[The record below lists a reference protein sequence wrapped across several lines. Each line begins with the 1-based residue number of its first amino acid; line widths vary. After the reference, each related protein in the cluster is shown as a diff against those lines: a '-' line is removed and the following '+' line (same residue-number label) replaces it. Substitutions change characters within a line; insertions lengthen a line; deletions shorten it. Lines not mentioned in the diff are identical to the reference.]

1 MKTLAL
7 ALLVPLIARADV
19 TLTFP
24 AALERAVR
32 MHAPASDTSILD
44 TLPTRTLPVF
54 RAETAFS
61 SAENLNLLSE
71 DVRRFD
77 AFTAIVSADYPL
89 LDRHADQRRAAM
101 LRADAQLLRHPTDA
115 VFQQTLDAFAQLY
128 LAQERIK
135 LLRVDVAKDLQKR
148 AAAKVSR
155 GDISLL
161 TATQW
166 KDQALATQSQY
177 VDLELQRIEAE
188 TRLKQLIGDTS
199 TEPIHAVLG
208 DVPLP
213 AVAPSV
219 PQLREQRQRLALEEA
234 LAARRTQ
241 LLLSAFGGVA
251 TVPSTY
257 RSNAEDGT
265 YGIYGV
271 RLSLTLPMFDAGS
284 ARRVAEARLQLDEAT
299 RARAIAEDEQRNH
312 AAMLKLG
319 LAAADKRIE
328 LLSEGVRIAQ
338 QRQQSVARLV
348 AAGVRSDA
356 DLADATNGIAKRES
370 DLLAVRVEKWKLQ
383 QQIKY
388 AGQ

>member
-284 ARRVAEARLQLDEAT
+284 ARRVAEARLQLEEAT